1 MLVLLLGT
9 HSFLCVYRTRLLV
22 HTIFAIRY
30 VGWQVKS
37 MVIQKVKRKGID
49 SFQFRLVTNIPLMGT
64 IGTFAS

>member
-1 MLVLLLGT
+1 
-9 HSFLCVYRTRLLV
+9 
-22 HTIFAIRY
+22 
-30 VGWQVKS
+30 